1 MDCRKYLQFIRVYFV
16 SKILTMHSQ
25 FNQEHL
31 HSEAQQIGSNWTL
44 TVYHFYVACQ
54 YQQFIWLFELIYFMQ
69 IAK

>member
-1 MDCRKYLQFIRVYFV
+1 
-16 SKILTMHSQ
+16 MHSQ